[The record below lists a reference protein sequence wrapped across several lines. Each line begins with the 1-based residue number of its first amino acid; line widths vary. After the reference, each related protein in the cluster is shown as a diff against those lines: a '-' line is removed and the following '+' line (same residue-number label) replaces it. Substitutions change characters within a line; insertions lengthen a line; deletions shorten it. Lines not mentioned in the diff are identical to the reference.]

1 MSETTTVA
9 IIAVAAIGLV
19 LIYENQQAQ
28 QAENQLILA
37 KALQGPQII
46 NTAPA
51 SNPLSSL
58 AGIVTAIVGAL

>member
-1 MSETTTVA
+1 MSEGLTVA
-9 IIAVAAIGLV
+9 IVAVAAVGLV

-28 QAENQLILA
+28 QAQEQLILA

-46 NTAPA
+46 NTGAQ

-58 AGIVTAIVGAL
+58 AGLVTSIVGAL